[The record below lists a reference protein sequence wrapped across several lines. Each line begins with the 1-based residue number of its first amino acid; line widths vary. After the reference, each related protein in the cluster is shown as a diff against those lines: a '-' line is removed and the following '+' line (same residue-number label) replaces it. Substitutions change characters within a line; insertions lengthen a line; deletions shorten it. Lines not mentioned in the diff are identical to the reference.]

1 MIGNT
6 HIRQRLD
13 ESLAHGSPA
22 PAYLFLGPKGVG
34 KAILARWLAQRL
46 LCRGEGPPCGQCAA
60 CVRVQTGNHPDLLVM
75 ERVAGKAS
83 LGIDDVRERIAEVQL
98 RPYEGGYR
106 FWILTEAERLTD
118 EAQSAL
124 LKTLEEPPPHL
135 VLVLVAGGEDSLL
148 PTVTSRCRIQRFAPV
163 DPVEI
168 EALLRERGVESD
180 RAAVAAR
187 ICGGSPGVALGL
199 AEAKALWEV
208 REAALDVAADL
219 PGGDTWKAME
229 AAAELEALKTDTTD
243 PKADLERVLQAL
255 TTWYRDALCVVVGSD
270 ERLLVNVHRLDA
282 LRALAARTDARRLD
296 AALHRILEAG
306 DQVRRNVQPKLLL
319 QRMCIELTKV

>member
-1 MIGNT
+1 MIGNA

-13 ESLAHGSPA
+13 ESLAQGSPA

-34 KAILARWLAQRL
+34 KAMVARWLAQRL
-46 LCRGEGPPCGQCAA
+46 LCKAPGPPCGRCAA
-60 CVRVQTGNHPDLLVM
+60 CQRVESGNHPDLLVM
-75 ERVAGKAS
+75 ERVPGKAS
-83 LGIDDVRERIAEVQL
+83 LGIDDVRERISEVQL

-148 PTVTSRCRIQRFAPV
+148 PTVTSRCRIQRFGPV

-168 EALLRERGVESD
+168 EGLLRERGVEPD

-208 REAALDVAADL
+208 REAALDVASGLA
-219 PGGDTWKAME
+219 GGDTWKAME
-229 AAAELEALKTDTTD
+229 AAAELEALKTDTSD
-243 PKADLERVLQAL
+243 PKADLERVLEAL
-255 TTWYRDALCVVVGSD
+255 TTWYRDALCLAVGSD
-270 ERLLVNVHRLDA
+270 DRLVVNVHRLEA
-282 LRALAARTDARRLD
+282 LRSLAGRSDARKLD
-296 AALHRILEAG
+296 SALHRILEAG

-319 QRMCIELTKV
+319 QRMCLELTRV